1 MTKKAL
7 VAMSGGVDSSV
18 AAYLTKEMGYNAT
31 GITLKLF
38 DNEDIGET
46 KEKTCCSLDDIDDA
60 RNVCRKIGIPYY
72 VYNFKD
78 SFKENVIDR
87 FIRAYENGTTPNPC
101 IDCNRYIKFEKLIRR
116 AEELE
121 FDKVVTGH
129 YSIIEYDE
137 GADRFLLKKSADLSK
152 DQSYVLYSLTQ
163 KQLSKTLLPL
173 GNLTKSYVR
182 EIAESLNLINA
193 KKHDSQDICF
203 VPDGDYAKFIEQ
215 YTGRTYPNGNF
226 VDENGNIL
234 GEHKGII
241 RYTVGQRKGLG
252 LALPCPMYVKEKNLE
267 ENKVILCENHRLF
280 SKELYATDIN
290 LISCDR
296 IDKPMRVKARVR
308 YNQPEKPAT
317 VEQTDNN
324 SLHITFDEPQ
334 RAISKGQ
341 AVVLYDGEYVIGG
354 GTII

>member
-1 MTKKAL
+1 M
-7 VAMSGGVDSSV
+7 
-18 AAYLTKEMGYNAT
+18 
-31 GITLKLF
+31 
-38 DNEDIGET
+38 
-46 KEKTCCSLDDIDDA
+46 
-60 RNVCRKIGIPYY
+60 
-72 VYNFKD
+72 
-78 SFKENVIDR
+78 
-87 FIRAYENGTTPNPC
+87 
-101 IDCNRYIKFEKLIRR
+101 
-116 AEELE
+116 
-121 FDKVVTGH
+121 
-129 YSIIEYDE
+129 
-137 GADRFLLKKSADLSK
+137 
-152 DQSYVLYSLTQ
+152 Q
-163 KQLSKTLLPL
+163 
-173 GNLTKSYVR
+173 
-182 EIAESLNLINA
+182 

-308 YNQPEKPAT
+308 YNQPEQPAT

-324 SLHITFDEPQ
+324 TIHITFDEPQ